1 MSTLNVQIDSI
12 LIEIW
17 LGNIRTSFIIKY
29 DERWKCDM
37 IEKEK
42 NEKINRCGQRV
53 GKYAIDG
60 LIEDR

>member
-42 NEKINRCGQRV
+42 WKDKQKRAAG
-53 GKYAIDG
+53 GKVCNWRFDW
-60 LIEDR
+60 R